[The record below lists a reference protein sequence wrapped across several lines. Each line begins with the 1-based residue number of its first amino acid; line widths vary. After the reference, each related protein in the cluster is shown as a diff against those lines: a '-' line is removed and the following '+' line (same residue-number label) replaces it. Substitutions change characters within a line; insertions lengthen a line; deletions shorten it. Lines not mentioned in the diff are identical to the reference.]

1 MNSLTGTD
9 QLNQSGT
16 LFIGSLAGVSIRL
29 HFTFVILFIVLVFSS
44 TGSPLEQGLYM
55 LALFVSVLIHEA
67 GHALASGCFRI
78 RTQEII
84 MFPVGG
90 VARLSRQPTNR
101 QELWISLAGPAANF
115 LVACSLLYWRVFHE
129 GMGKTEVLLRNP
141 EGDLL
146 IKSILAN
153 ILLTLLNLLP
163 AYPMDGGKALRG
175 FLSIFRPETEAAR
188 LASIIGRGI
197 AVLLGV
203 FGLLVGHYLL
213 AFVAVFVYF
222 GAVQENA
229 VKMGQSLLDGVKVEE
244 AMVTEFESLPHG
256 ATVGDA
262 AKRLLATS
270 QQDFPVVSGDQ
281 VVGLLSRN
289 LLLGAMAESGPD
301 TYVAGAMNRDF
312 LRLRPDADL
321 IDALPSIAAAGACGL
336 VMDDDKLLGLLTSEN
351 LTEFLVLR
359 RIDVKGRKQE
369 EDQS

>member
-1 MNSLTGTD
+1 
-9 QLNQSGT
+9 
-16 LFIGSLAGVSIRL
+16 
-29 HFTFVILFIVLVFSS
+29 
-44 TGSPLEQGLYM
+44 
-55 LALFVSVLIHEA
+55 
-67 GHALASGCFRI
+67 
-78 RTQEII
+78 

-90 VARLSRQPTNR
+90 VARLSKQPTNR

-115 LVACSLLYWRVFHE
+115 LIACGLLYWRIFHE
-129 GMGKTEVLLRNP
+129 GMDKAEVLFRNP

-146 IKSILAN
+146 TKSILAN
-153 ILLTLLNLLP
+153 ILLTILNLLP

-175 FLSIFRPETEAAR
+175 FLSIFRPDTEAAR
-188 LASIIGRGI
+188 LASIIGRSI

-203 FGLLVGHYLL
+203 AGLLTGQYLL

-222 GAVQENA
+222 GAAQENA
-229 VKMGQSLLDGVKVEE
+229 LKMGQSLLDGVKVQE
-244 AMVTEFESLPHG
+244 AMVTEFESLSHG
-256 ATVGDA
+256 ATIADA

-270 QQDFPVVSGDQ
+270 QQDFPVVTGDQ

-321 IDALPSIAAAGACGL
+321 VDALPAIAAAGACGL
-336 VMDDDKLLGLLTSEN
+336 VMDEDRLLGLLTSEN

-359 RIDVKGRKQE
+359 RIRSEGRKPE
-369 EDQS
+369 EDE